1 VNSAVKAGR
10 EAEDG
15 RINRSKSGN
24 SLEIPPVSRERERER
39 ERGGG
44 IQIFANHSAGRGQ
57 RAFGNPFSWDY
68 RGTHVAFAR

>member
-1 VNSAVKAGR
+1 VNSAVKTGR
-10 EAEDG
+10 EDG

-24 SLEIPPVSRERERER
+24 PGDSPDESGEKP

-57 RAFGNPFSWDY
+57 RAFGNPFSRDY
-68 RGTHVAFAR
+68 RGTHVALAR